1 MELKE
6 KAAYLKGLMEG
17 LQLDAESKEGKV
29 LAAMADLLNDIC
41 AKVTELDEDM
51 DQVYEDL
58 EQAYDELD
66 AIDEDMDDLESA
78 VYGDEDEEEDEE
90 DDGEDAAYELTC
102 PNCGETTVV
111 DEDTLLS
118 GDLSC
123 PNCGA
128 DFEIEFES
136 CDGECECCDAEEGE
150 DKE

>member
-1 MELKE
+1 MNLTE
-6 KAAYLKGLMEG
+6 KAAYLKGLAEG
-17 LQLDAESKEGKV
+17 LDISDSTKEGK
-29 LAAMADLLNDIC
+29 LLKAI
-41 AKVTELDEDM
+41 VEMLDELTSTVSTLDDDV
-51 DQVYEDL
+51 DQIYE
-58 EQAYDELD
+58 ELD